1 MKSRH
6 DMNHPQLT
14 TLGLAATVLLTQ
26 FLTPVAQAQVA
37 HPSSVKM
44 PVETPTQPLR
54 VVVNSS
60 QDGPALPDDGLTLR
74 EAIEVVNGALAVSQL
89 SPSEQDQITPL
100 GANAASE
107 ISFNLPTADPI
118 RLAAVLPAIATPG
131 LTIDGATQPGYDPSQ
146 SATAE
151 IEIPIPVVA
160 ITPAE
165 GAEVF
170 RGLTIVADNVTVRGL
185 SLYGFTSDHR
195 ATESTPPAD
204 IFIAHRLPPPDTSQQ
219 RTPAAYF
226 PFYDDNTPPQG
237 ILIEHNWL
245 GMTPTGEM
253 PEPPSAF
260 GVSVFNSR
268 GATIRRN
275 RISHHDGSGI
285 ITGARAENLQVT
297 ENIIVGNGLAGM
309 PDGIRLEGRIGNGLI
324 NGNLVCGND
333 GGGIFLFKPEGSVE
347 IRDNDIKFNGQ
358 RLRRAAV
365 YLMGNNH
372 QVVDNTIIN
381 QKGPGVV
388 VTAFTQ
394 GGNTQSQRN
403 LIRNNRFNN
412 LEGLSI
418 DLNTRR
424 HSYVQAFQRGDGP
437 NPVRNSGNRRRETG
451 NAAINAPQ
459 FYSPEFFVLNDRV
472 VVEGVADPGA
482 EIDLYLTQGD
492 DGEYGPLNQPL
503 ATVPTDEDGYFSFA
517 STELQAGDRVSAIA
531 TDPRYGTSEPALNTV
546 VRSLDPAVETL
557 QATSLQSGGMGEMPQ
572 CTTPPE
578 PVAAQPPPPE
588 PLIPESLQL
597 QVPRNVHFGLD
608 RDTISPAS
616 SVVLDQI
623 ATVLRQYPTLVVD
636 LHGHTDYRASNAYN
650 QDLALRRA
658 RHARQ
663 YLLQQGID
671 PSRMT
676 IRSLGETQLLSA
688 GNERLDHAR
697 NRRVEFIFQDV
708 RGIDI
713 TFVDQ
718 EIDLQLE
725 P

>member
-1 MKSRH
+1 
-6 DMNHPQLT
+6 MNHPRIT
-14 TLGLAATVLLTQ
+14 TLGLAATALLTQ
-26 FLTPVAQAQVA
+26 LLTPIAPAQVTN
-37 HPSSVKM
+37 
-44 PVETPTQPLR
+44 PVSQTETTSEQSTQPLR
-54 VVVNSS
+54 AVVNSN
-60 QDGPALPDDGLTLR
+60 QDGPVLPDDGLTLR
-74 EAIEVVNGALAVSQL
+74 EAIELVNGDLSVSQL
-89 SPSEQDQITPL
+89 SPAEKAQITSL
-100 GANAASE
+100 EANASSE
-107 ISFNLPTADPI
+107 ISFNLPTSEPI
-118 RLAAVLPAIATPG
+118 RLVGVLPAIATPG
-131 LTIDGATQPGYDPSQ
+131 LTIDGATQPGYDASQ

-151 IEIPIPVVA
+151 IAIPIPVVA
-160 ITPAE
+160 ITPSE

-185 SLYGFTSDHR
+185 SLYGFTAEHR

-219 RTPAAYF
+219 RSPAAYF
-226 PFYDDNTPPQG
+226 PFYDENTPPQG

-245 GMTPTGEM
+245 GVTPTGEM
-253 PEPPSAF
+253 PETPSAF
-260 GVSVFNSR
+260 GVSVFNSQ
-268 GATIRRN
+268 GAIIRRN
-275 RISHHDGSGI
+275 RIAHHDGNGI

-309 PDGIRLEGRIGNGLI
+309 PDGIRLEGRIGNSLI

-333 GGGIFLFKPEGSVE
+333 GGGIFLFKPEGAIE
-347 IRDNDIKFNGQ
+347 IRDNEIKFNGQ

-365 YLMGNNH
+365 YLMGNDH
-372 QVVDNTIIN
+372 QVLDNSITH

-388 VTAFTQ
+388 VTSFSQ

-403 LIRNNRFNN
+403 LIRNNRFNS

-459 FYSPEFFVLNDRV
+459 FRSPEFFVLNGRV

-482 EIDLYLTQGD
+482 EVDLYLTQGGV
-492 DGEYGPLNQPL
+492 GEYGPLNQPL
-503 ATVPTDEDGYFSFA
+503 ATVSTDEDGYFSFA
-517 STELQAGDRVSAIA
+517 STELQAGDAISAIA
-531 TDPRYGTSEPALNTV
+531 TDPRYGTSEPALNTI
-546 VRSLDPAVETL
+546 VRSLGRPVEKL
-557 QATSLQSGGMGEMPQ
+557 HATSLQPSDGIVESPQ

-578 PVAAQPPPPE
+578 PPMAAPPPSPE
-588 PLIPESLQL
+588 PVIPEPLQL
-597 QVPRNVHFGLD
+597 QVPRNIHFALD
-608 RDTISPAS
+608 QDAISPAS
-616 SVVLDQI
+616 ATVLDQI
-623 ATVLRQYPTLVVD
+623 AAVLRRHPTLVVD

-658 RHARQ
+658 RNTRQ

-676 IRSLGETQLLSA
+676 IRSFGETQLLGEGSD
-688 GNERLDHAR
+688 RLDHAR
-697 NRRVEFIFQDV
+697 NRRVEIVFQDV
-708 RGIDI
+708 RGVDL

-718 EIDLQLE
+718 ETDLQLE